1 VRRTSRW
8 RFADARGAATRDDGD
23 ARGAATRDDGD
34 ARDRMFAR

>member
-23 ARGAATRDDGD
+23 AR
-34 ARDRMFAR
+34 DRMFAR